1 MIKIAVE
8 ILPFHMHYIWKSL
21 LPEMQKLLQE
31 RLIIKKTDIYEGQV
45 MITRDKIFSIEKFEV
60 EGRTLRQTII
70 ERWKLI
76 FCKNQFI
83 GLFEKWAAALQ
94 ESSKVEN
101 SCGFGQRI
109 GAPPEAFGFAEWS
122 APTRKCG
129 KPGFLWSRGGTKN
142 GPTINF

>member
-1 MIKIAVE
+1 
-8 ILPFHMHYIWKSL
+8 
-21 LPEMQKLLQE
+21 
-31 RLIIKKTDIYEGQV
+31 
-45 MITRDKIFSIEKFEV
+45 MITRDNISSIEKFEV
-60 EGRTLRQTII
+60 EGRTLRQAII
-70 ERWKLI
+70 EQSNKLI
-76 FCKNQFI
+76 SCKNQFI
-83 GLFEKWAAALQ
+83 GLFAKWAGALL

-129 KPGFLWSRGGTKN
+129 KPGFLWSRGETKN